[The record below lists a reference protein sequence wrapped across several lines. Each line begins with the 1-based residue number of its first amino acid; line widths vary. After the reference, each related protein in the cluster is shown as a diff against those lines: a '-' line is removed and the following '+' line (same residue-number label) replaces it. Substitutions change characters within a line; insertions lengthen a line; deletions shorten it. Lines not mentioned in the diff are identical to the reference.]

1 MASLPFLATIVPPS
15 VAFSGGD
22 LNIRDGY
29 VFGKA
34 IFSRKLAKK
43 RELSIMNVATKAP
56 VVAPVVAPPP
66 RREVTVGDDRR
77 KLAAWTSIR
86 QERWEGELVVEGEI
100 PLWLVC

>member
-1 MASLPFLATIVPPS
+1 MASLPFSATIVPPS

-22 LNIRDGY
+22 LNIRDGS

-56 VVAPVVAPPP
+56 VVAPPP
-66 RREVTVGDDRR
+66 RRKVTVGDDHR
-77 KLAAWTSIR
+77 KLAAWTSVR